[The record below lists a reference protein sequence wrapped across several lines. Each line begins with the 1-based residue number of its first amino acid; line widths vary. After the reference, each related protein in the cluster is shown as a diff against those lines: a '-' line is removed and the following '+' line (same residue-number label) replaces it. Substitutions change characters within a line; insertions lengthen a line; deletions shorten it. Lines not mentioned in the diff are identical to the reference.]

1 MIFVVNT
8 HTVQGLSSFFLGKTF
23 LYNCYRSIVS
33 LSHVHTFIEIQL
45 EVP

>member
-1 MIFVVNT
+1 MIVVVNT
-8 HTVQGLSSFFLGKTF
+8 HTVQGLSLFFLGKTF